1 MSIENISEGLG
12 SHHILKGYLN
22 AKGKTKTP
30 KEEENKSPNISQS
43 ADRVEISEN
52 AKKLADRVSLVERL
66 REELKGIPKSEIR
79 REKIEQAMNR
89 IHAGYYGDKEVLDEV
104 IDVLLK
110 ESEGIESF
118 GSTVDSEVTVSD
130 SDPEISWDKIQ
141 EVGQKIE
148 ELFYERREVLETIV
162 DRLLGS

>member
-12 SHHILKGYLN
+12 SHQILKGYLN

-30 KEEENKSPNISQS
+30 QEEKNKSSDISQS

-52 AKKLADRVSLVERL
+52 AKKLADRISLVERL
-66 REELKGIPKSEIR
+66 REELKEVPRSEIR
-79 REKIEQAMNR
+79 REKIEQALSR
-89 IHAGYYGDKEVLDEV
+89 IHAGYYGDKKVLDEV
-104 IDVLLK
+104 IDILLK
-110 ESEGIESF
+110 ESEGMESF
-118 GSTVDSEVTVSD
+118 GIAGESKVSD